1 MNWRPFMNKQ
11 QPPQQQTLNVQID
24 QQVGEGVYANFFMIV
39 NSDSE
44 FVLDFGRVVPGMP
57 NAKIYSRVITNPQ
70 HAKQLLK
77 LLEKNVDA
85 FEKQFGEIKI
95 PNLPNQDN
103 KNIGFHPVK

>member
-1 MNWRPFMNKQ
+1 MNKQ

-57 NAKIYSRVITNPQ
+57 NAKSDHKSTTC
-70 HAKQLLK
+70 KTTLK
-77 LLEKNVDA
+77 A
-85 FEKQFGEIKI
+85 FGKECRCIRKT
-95 PNLPNQDN
+95 
-103 KNIGFHPVK
+103 VW